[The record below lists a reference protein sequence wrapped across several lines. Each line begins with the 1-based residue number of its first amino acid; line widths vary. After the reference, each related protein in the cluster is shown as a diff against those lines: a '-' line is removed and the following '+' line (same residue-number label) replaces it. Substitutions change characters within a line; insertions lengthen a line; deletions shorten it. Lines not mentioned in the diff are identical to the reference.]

1 MNKIYLSRLLKKYES
16 MMYPHTDSRF
26 NTKEQIF
33 WHDTCMD
40 IRSPKWSTINR
51 IKQSLDRFDDI
62 YCDSELRVI
71 ILYSTSDNI
80 LLVKLEG
87 LFGGS

>member
-16 MMYPHTDSRF
+16 MMYPHKYLGFD
-26 NTKEQIF
+26 TKEQIF
-33 WHDTCMD
+33 WYDTCID
-40 IRSPKWSTINR
+40 IRSPKWSTIDR

-62 YCDSELRVI
+62 YCDSELQLI
-71 ILYSTSDNI
+71 ILYSTPDNI
-80 LLVKLEG
+80 LLAKLEG